1 MAESPFD
8 RFLLSGDSLISLNS
22 LPRAL
27 KLMQLSQSL
36 PGNTGRMKRH
46 VYVGTEARYLI
57 VDRVP
62 MLVMILHSRPAI
74 IIEVI
79 SKNGISVASS

>member
-8 RFLLSGDSLISLNS
+8 RFLLSGDSLISLNI

-27 KLMQLSQSL
+27 KLMRLSQSL
-36 PGNTGRMKRH
+36 PGNTGRLKRH
-46 VYVGTEARYLI
+46 VYVGTEARHL
-57 VDRVP
+57 VMDRVP